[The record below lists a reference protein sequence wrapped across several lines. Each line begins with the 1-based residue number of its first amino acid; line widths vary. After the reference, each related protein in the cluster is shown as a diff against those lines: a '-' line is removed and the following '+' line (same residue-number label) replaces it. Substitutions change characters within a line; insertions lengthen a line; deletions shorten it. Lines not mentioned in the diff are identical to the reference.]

1 MPGRS
6 TSEFKTLAVIEEP
19 NRKNAGLQV
28 PVVNPA
34 CSCELKEAM
43 FEGAENSV
51 YAKDPQDLSKPG
63 SLVQFLTWVA
73 DNHLFNTC
81 KRSRNLFHSNANMQK
96 MESRRQHRNQD
107 SRQRHRQRQ
116 RQRHRTK
123 PFAYKC
129 NFG

>member
-19 NRKNAGLQV
+19 KKKRRAPGAGRKPGVLNIY
-28 PVVNPA
+28 
-34 CSCELKEAM
+34 SCELKEAM

-81 KRSRNLFHSNANMQK
+81 KRSRNLFHSNATGRRSAQADMQLIPVPY
-96 MESRRQHRNQD
+96 NL
-107 SRQRHRQRQ
+107 
-116 RQRHRTK
+116 
-123 PFAYKC
+123 
-129 NFG
+129 